1 MCIVAAFSSIN
12 LKVELERSLN
22 LYFLSSFILKPNKTD
37 TLNCFLANAVLYTRA
52 LLKFIRVL
60 AIYS

>member
-22 LYFLSSFILKPNKTD
+22 LYFLSSFILKHNKTD
-37 TLNCFLANAVLYTRA
+37 TLHCFLANAVLYTRA
-52 LLKFIRVL
+52 LLKFVQVL